1 MARTEDRT
9 DGITIRIGVDIGGTF
24 TDIVGL
30 CSDGTVA
37 VEKLLSSVDD
47 YSRSISQG
55 IDALLKRLGLKPG
68 AVSEIV
74 HATTVA
80 TNAILEARGA
90 RTALI
95 TTLGFRDVLDMR
107 RQRRPD
113 MYSLDWTKPTPIV
126 ERYLRYEVDERVD
139 GAGKVVRP
147 LDMAGVDAVI
157 DRLKAENVESIAV
170 CLLNAFVNMAH
181 EQQIAK
187 RLRERLPGIPV
198 SLSCVV
204 SPEAKEYERT
214 STTCINAYVQPVM
227 QRYLGSLRERLQAM
241 GISAPLLTMQSNGGI
256 LNAAMAAAKPVSLVE
271 SGPAAGVI
279 GGVEL
284 ARRLG
289 GIKAVTFDMGGTTAK
304 AALIEDGEASQIGN
318 LEVGGGLS
326 SFSRLTAGG
335 GYTISTP
342 SIDVAEIGIGGGS
355 IAWLDESGTIHVG
368 PHSAGASPG
377 PACYGLGGDRPTV
390 TDANLVLG
398 FINDEYLVG
407 GDLKVDRA
415 AAEQAIARTIAG
427 PLGIG
432 VEEAAHGIIAVANST
447 MTRVIRAISSER
459 GRDPR
464 DAALICFG
472 GNGAVH
478 AAELARMLDMTRI
491 VVPQTPGV
499 FSAYGLLHTDIEH
512 SYSHSCFGR
521 LDETR
526 RPVIEAA
533 VAELV
538 RTAEADFAASGYGRT
553 DIEWVIDADLQYKG
567 QGSTL
572 KIRLGEG
579 EAAVRSLASIE
590 AGFHDE
596 HQKTFGYCARS
607 EPVEIV
613 TVRVAGRIRRK
624 DDSGASRLQ
633 RAAEPDRKRL
643 RNAYFSPELG
653 FLSTPILRREDIG
666 VSAIRGPAIIEQYDT
681 TIVVPPGASVALDAS
696 GSIVIELAQAART
709 AAATDARFDA
719 ATRELV
725 RHALEAL
732 ADEMALTLIRTCR
745 SHHVKHTGDFSTAL
759 ADAEGRILA
768 QGMTIPL
775 HLGAMPDAVAELLRR
790 FGNDICEG
798 DVFMMN
804 DPFGG
809 GMHLPDIFIMKPIFH
824 DGRMVAIASSVVH
837 HLDIG
842 GNTAGGNSPLNTE
855 TFAEGIRMPMLKLY
869 DKGRLNE
876 GAYGILLANVRV
888 PDKVEGDLQAQLSAC
903 RRGEEDYLR
912 LVGRYGL
919 ADLQRYQGQLLDASE
934 TLARQTIAAMP
945 DGEYEFE
952 DFLDGDGIGPDP
964 IRIKVR
970 VQIAGDEATVDCTGS
985 APQVAGALNSTL
997 SATKSTAYLAFRCL
1011 MPAHTATNA
1020 GYMRPISVIA
1030 PAGTVL
1036 NGVSPAAG
1044 AARAITAYRLMDALF
1059 GALGKIVPGRVM
1071 AAGDG
1076 GSLLHAFSGRTGE
1089 GRPFIFVDMLRGS
1102 WGARQGGDG
1111 LDGTS
1116 LALANASSVPAEIID
1131 VDGLLRLEYWGYVP
1145 DSCGAGE
1152 FRGGMAVMREYRFLA
1167 PAGKLQY
1174 RSERRKF
1181 KPYGLA
1187 GGENGTPSF
1196 VMLDPFGEQKLLPD
1210 KGEIS
1215 LVEGTLIRVCQSGGG
1230 GYGDPFRRDPEH
1242 VRRDVRDGL
1251 VGIAA
1256 AREKYGVAIDAA
1268 SGEVDAAA
1276 TATLRSAVRGGGKPA
1291 GEAARVEPVT
1301 PADLDAL
1308 VRKSAQLREGWVRA
1322 PQE

>member
-1 MARTEDRT
+1 MSQAERKT
-9 DGITIRIGVDIGGTF
+9 DDVSIRIGVDIGGTF

-30 CSDGTVA
+30 CSDGTMA

-55 IDALLKRLGLKPG
+55 IDAMLRRLDLAPQ

-90 RTALI
+90 RTGLI

-113 MYSLDWTKPTPIV
+113 MYTLDWVKPAPIV
-126 ERYLRYEVDERVD
+126 ERYLRCEVDERVD

-147 LDMAGVDAVI
+147 LDMTSVDAAI
-157 DRLKAENVESIAV
+157 DRLSVENVESVAV
-170 CLLNAFVNMAH
+170 CLLNAFVNPAH
-181 EQQIAK
+181 EERIAA
-187 RLRERLPGIPV
+187 RLRERLPGVPV

-227 QRYLGSLRERLQAM
+227 QRYLGSLRERLGAM

-279 GGVEL
+279 GGVAL

-289 GIKAVTFDMGGTTAK
+289 GMKAITFDMGGTTAK
-304 AALIEDGEASQIGN
+304 AALVEDGEAAQIGN

-355 IAWLDESGTIHVG
+355 IAWLDETGTIRVG

-377 PACYGLGGDRPTV
+377 PACYGIGGDHPTV

-407 GDLKVDRA
+407 GDLRVSRA
-415 AAEQAIARTIAG
+415 AAEDAIRRTIAR

-432 VEEAAHGIIAVANST
+432 VEEAAHGIVAVANST

-478 AAELARMLDMTRI
+478 AAELARMLDMSRI

-512 SYSHSCFGR
+512 SYSRSCFGP
-521 LDETR
+521 LDENR
-526 RPVIEAA
+526 RAVVEAT

-538 RTAEADFAASGYGRT
+538 NTAEADFVTSGYGRT
-553 DIEWVIDADLQYKG
+553 DIEWLIDADLQYRG

-579 EAAVRSLASIE
+579 TAEVGSLKAVGSR
-590 AGFHDE
+590 FYDE
-596 HQKTFGYCARS
+596 HQQTFGYCARS

-613 TVRVAGRIRRK
+613 TVRVTGRIRRK
-624 DDSGASRLQ
+624 EDKSGPSHLLRGT
-633 RAAEPDRKRL
+633 EPERKRE
-643 RNAYFSPELG
+643 RPAYFSPASG
-653 FLSTPILRREDIG
+653 FVPTPILGRDDIG
-666 VSAIRGPAIIEQYDT
+666 AAPVHGPAIIEQYDT
-681 TIVVPPGASVALDAS
+681 TIVVPPGATAALDVS
-696 GSIVIELAQAART
+696 GSIVIELAQEAKVAV
-709 AAATDARFDA
+709 TDARFDA
-719 ATRELV
+719 ATRGLV

-759 ADAEGRILA
+759 ADADGRILA

-775 HLGAMPDAVAELLRR
+775 HLGAMPDAVTALLDR

-804 DPFGG
+804 DPFGV
-809 GMHLPDIFIMKPIFH
+809 GMHLPDIFILKPVFH
-824 DGRMVAIASSVVH
+824 QGRMVAIASSVVH

-855 TFAEGIRMPMLKLY
+855 TFAEGIRMPLLKLY
-869 DKGRLNE
+869 DRGRLNK
-876 GAYGILLANVRV
+876 GAYGMLLANVRV

-912 LVGRYGL
+912 LVERYGVN
-919 ADLQRYQGQLLDASE
+919 DLKRYQEQLLDASE
-934 TLARQTIAAMP
+934 MLARQTIAEMP
-945 DGEYEFE
+945 DGDYDFE

-970 VQIAGDEATVDCTGS
+970 VCIAGDEATVDCTGS
-985 APQVAGALNSTL
+985 SPQVAGALNSTL
-997 SATKSTAYLAFRCL
+997 SATRSTAYLAFRCL

-1020 GYMRPISVIA
+1020 GYMRPISVVA
-1030 PAGTVL
+1030 PEGSVL

-1044 AARAITAYRLMDALF
+1044 AARAITCYRLMDALF
-1059 GALGKIVPGRVM
+1059 GALGKIVPGKVM

-1089 GRPFIFVDMLRGS
+1089 GKPFIFVDMLRGS

-1131 VDGLLRLEYWGYVP
+1131 IDGLLRLEYWAYVP

-1187 GGENGTPSF
+1187 GGESGTPSL
-1196 VMLDPFGEQKLLPD
+1196 VILDPFGERRLLPD
-1210 KGEIS
+1210 KGEIP
-1215 LVEGTLIRVCQSGGG
+1215 LVEGMLIRVCQSGGG
-1230 GYGDPFRRDPEH
+1230 GYGDPFRRDPDA

-1251 VGIAA
+1251 VSIAA
-1256 AREKYGVAIDAA
+1256 AREKYAVAIDAA
-1268 SGEVDAAA
+1268 TGAVDMVATEALRKAA
-1276 TATLRSAVRGGGKPA
+1276 RGGGKPT
-1291 GEAARVEPVT
+1291 GEATLVEPVT
-1301 PADLDAL
+1301 SDDLDTL
-1308 VRKSAQLREGWVRA
+1308 VRKTIELREGRVDG
-1322 PQE
+1322 PGG

>member
-1 MARTEDRT
+1 MSRAESMTGEVS
-9 DGITIRIGVDIGGTF
+9 IRIGVDIGGTF

-30 CSDGTVA
+30 CSDGTMA

-47 YSRSISQG
+47 YSRSISHG
-55 IDALLKRLGLKPG
+55 IDALLRRLGLKPD

-80 TNAILEARGA
+80 TNAILEGRGA
-90 RTALI
+90 RTGLI

-113 MYSLDWTKPTPIV
+113 MYSLDWVKPAPIV
-126 ERYLRYEVDERVD
+126 ERYLRCEVDERID
-139 GAGKVVRP
+139 GAGKVVRA
-147 LDMAGVDAVI
+147 LDMASVDKAI
-157 DRLKAENVESIAV
+157 DRLKAENVESVAV
-170 CLLNAFVNMAH
+170 CLLNSFVNMEH
-181 EQQIAK
+181 EQQIGA
-187 RLRERLPGIPV
+187 RLGERLPGVPV

-227 QRYLGSLRERLQAM
+227 QRYLGALRKRLEAM

-256 LNAAMAAAKPVSLVE
+256 LNAAMAAARPVSLVE

-279 GGVEL
+279 GGVDL

-304 AALIEDGEASQIGN
+304 AALVEDGEAAQIGN

-355 IAWLDESGTIHVG
+355 IAWLDETGTIRVG

-407 GDLKVDRA
+407 GDLRVDRA
-415 AAEQAIARTIAG
+415 AAEEAISRTIAE

-432 VEEAAHGIIAVANST
+432 VEEAAHGIVAVANST

-478 AAELARMLDMTRI
+478 AAELARMLDMSRI

-512 SYSHSCFGR
+512 SYSRSCFGP

-526 RPVIEAA
+526 RAVVEAA

-538 RTAEADFAASGYGRT
+538 HTAEADFSASGYGRT
-553 DIEWVIDADLQYKG
+553 DIEWIIDADLQYKG

-579 EAAVRSLASIE
+579 AAEVGSLAAVE
-590 AGFHDE
+590 ARFHDE
-596 HQKTFGYCARS
+596 HQQTFGYCARS

-613 TVRVAGRIRRK
+613 TVRVTGRIRRK
-624 DDSGASRLQ
+624 DGESGASRLQ
-633 RAAEPDRKRL
+633 RGAEPEGKRL
-643 RNAYFSPELG
+643 RDSYFSPATG
-653 FLSTPILRREDIG
+653 FVPTPVLRRQDIG
-666 VSAIRGPAIIEQYDT
+666 AAAVPGPAIIEQYDT
-681 TIVVPPGASVALDAS
+681 TIVVPPGATASLDAS
-696 GSIVIELAQAART
+696 GSIVIELAQEAKTAART
-709 AAATDARFDA
+709 DERFDA

-745 SHHVKHTGDFSTAL
+745 SHHVKHTGDFSTAI
-759 ADAEGRILA
+759 ADAQGRILA

-790 FGNDICEG
+790 FGNDIHEG

-809 GMHLPDIFIMKPIFH
+809 GMHLPDIFILKPIFH

-855 TFAEGIRMPMLKLY
+855 TFAEGIRMPLLKLY
-869 DKGRLNE
+869 DKGRLNQ
-876 GAYGILLANVRV
+876 GAYAILLANVRV

-912 LVGRYGL
+912 LVERYG
-919 ADLQRYQGQLLDASE
+919 ADDLRRYQGQLLEASE

-945 DGEYEFE
+945 DGDYDFE

-964 IRIKVR
+964 IGIKVR
-970 VQIAGDEATVDCTGS
+970 VRIKGDEAVVDCTGS
-985 APQVAGALNSTL
+985 SPQVAGALNSTL

-1036 NGVSPAAG
+1036 NGASPAAG
-1044 AARAITAYRLMDALF
+1044 AARAITCYRLMDALF

-1076 GSLLHAFSGRTGE
+1076 GSLLHAFSGTTGE
-1089 GRPFIFVDMLRGS
+1089 GKPFIFVDMLRGS

-1116 LALANASSVPAEIID
+1116 LALANASSVPAEILDI
-1131 VDGLLRLEYWGYVP
+1131 DGLLRLEYWGYVP

-1187 GGENGTPSF
+1187 GGQSGTPSF

-1210 KGEIS
+1210 KGEIA
-1215 LVEGTLIRVCQSGGG
+1215 LVQGTLIRVCQSGGG
-1230 GYGDPFRRDPEH
+1230 GYGDPFRRDPKK
-1242 VRRDVRDGL
+1242 VQQDARNGL
-1251 VGIAA
+1251 ISCAHA
-1256 AREKYGVAIDAA
+1256 KNKYGVVIDDTGNIDNPETQALRNAA
-1268 SGEVDAAA
+1268 NHTEQH
-1276 TATLRSAVRGGGKPA
+1276 
-1291 GEAARVEPVT
+1291 EAAVKPVK
-1301 PADLDAL
+1301 PEDIDKLI
-1308 VRKSAQLREGWVRA
+1308 RKTIQIREGMA
-1322 PQE
+1322 